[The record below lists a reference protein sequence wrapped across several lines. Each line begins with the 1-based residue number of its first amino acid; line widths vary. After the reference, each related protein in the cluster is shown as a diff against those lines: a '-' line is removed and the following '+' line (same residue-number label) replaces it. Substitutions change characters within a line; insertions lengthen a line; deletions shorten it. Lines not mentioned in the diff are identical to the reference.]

1 MICEPNFDLP
11 QKFDIKQLQNAAQID
26 SNTTENAPADW
37 LLQHV
42 KPKIS
47 YLQKDFNILPK
58 FYDQFEHLNRV
69 LSVKENQYLNC
80 RWNQFLNNA
89 PREYVKIRLF
99 QDFQKEKEHFVVKRK
114 TLNGQFYGVDNKLA
128 PIPQLDDPR
137 K

>member
-26 SNTTENAPADW
+26 SNTTENASADW

-58 FYDQFEHLNRV
+58 FHDQFEHLNRV

-89 PREYVKIRLF
+89 PQEYVKIRLF
-99 QDFQKEKEHFVVKRK
+99 QDFQKEKE
-114 TLNGQFYGVDNKLA
+114 
-128 PIPQLDDPR
+128 
-137 K
+137 